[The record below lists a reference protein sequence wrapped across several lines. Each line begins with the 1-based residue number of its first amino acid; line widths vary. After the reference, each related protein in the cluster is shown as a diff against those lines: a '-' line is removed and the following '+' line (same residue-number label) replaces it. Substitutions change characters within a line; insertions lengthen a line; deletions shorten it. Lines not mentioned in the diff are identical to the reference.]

1 MAQSS
6 QHSSEDEKLKRD
18 VKEKG
23 QQISQAISDT
33 VGNAAGMAADKARA
47 AQENVNEVAG
57 NMRSA
62 VDSSL
67 KNQPIATLAMAAGVG
82 FLLGALWKS

>member
-6 QHSSEDEKLKRD
+6 QHSSEDDKLKRD

-23 QQISQAISDT
+23 QQIAQGISDT
-33 VGNAAGMAADKARA
+33 VGNAVGMAADKARE
-47 AQENVNEVAG
+47 AQQGVNEVAG

-67 KNQPIATLAMAAGVG
+67 KNQPITTLAIAAGVG
-82 FLLGALWKS
+82 FVLGALWKS